1 MELKILIIDTV
12 PAQLR
17 ALENILKQAG
27 VERVLQA
34 RNTKDALEIV
44 EKEPDINLVI
54 SEWDLS
60 DKTGIDVIKDLRTH
74 NRLDKTPVLLSFKD
88 KSKEDILKAL
98 KAGAKGFIVKP
109 YSLETLKLKIA
120 AFALT
125 ENNVG
130 ESNESLINNLL
141 HHGLLE

>member
-1 MELKILIIDTV
+1 MNLKILIIDTV

-27 VERVLQA
+27 VEKVLQA
-34 RNTKDALEIV
+34 RSAKDAMEII
-44 EKEPDINLVI
+44 EKETDINLVI

-60 DKTGIDVIKDLRTH
+60 DKTGIDIIKDLRTG

-88 KSKEDILKAL
+88 KSKEDVLKAL

-109 YSLETLKLKIA
+109 YSLEALKLKIA

-125 ENNVG
+125 EINEG

>member
-1 MELKILIIDTV
+1 MDLKILVIDAV

-27 VERVLQA
+27 VEKVIQA
-34 RNTKDALEIV
+34 RNLKDALLV
-44 EKEPDINLVI
+44 MEKETDINLII

-60 DKTGIDVIKDLRTH
+60 DKTGIDLLAELKGKG
-74 NRLDKTPVLLSFKD
+74 RLDIIPVLLSFKD
-88 KSKEDILKAL
+88 KSKEEILKAL

-109 YSLETLKLKIA
+109 YSLETIKVKVA
-120 AFALT
+120 AFALA
-125 ENNVG
+125 EGPKG